1 MNALLIID
9 VQNDFCAAGKLAVHN
24 GDKVIRPINQVIPKF
39 EHIIQTQDWHP
50 KDHLSFAS
58 NHEGKSEYEQ
68 IVLPYGEQVLWP
80 DHCVQGTKGA
90 DFHPELNTLHT
101 QLVIRKGFRKEI
113 DSYSAFF
120 ENDKTTST
128 GLHGF
133 LSSLGIKRVFMCGL
147 ATDFCVKYSA
157 LDARKLSYDVTL
169 LTDAVQAIDLNN
181 SKDSALAE
189 MKAAGV
195 DFISSG
201 EIDSAL
207 NG

>member
-1 MNALLIID
+1 
-9 VQNDFCAAGKLAVHN
+9 
-24 GDKVIRPINQVIPKF
+24 
-39 EHIIQTQDWHP
+39 
-50 KDHLSFAS
+50 
-58 NHEGKSEYEQ
+58 
-68 IVLPYGEQVLWP
+68 
-80 DHCVQGTKGA
+80 
-90 DFHPELNTLHT
+90 
-101 QLVIRKGFRKEI
+101 
-113 DSYSAFF
+113 
-120 ENDKTTST
+120 
-128 GLHGF
+128 
-133 LSSLGIKRVFMCGL
+133 MCGQ

-201 EIDSAL
+201 EIDTAL